1 MIVDFV
7 YPFLF
12 VLLNNT
18 LRIDFDLLICIWLV
32 FQKQQSVDV
41 DTVVIISHLFV
52 GVHFAEVGLSVGL
65 VFLDGAVCCFEWLF
79 VLFHFVVAE
88 ADVGVGY
95 LLVRF
100 GILLNIEFIALDGIF
115 KLACPE

>member
-1 MIVDFV
+1 
-7 YPFLF
+7 
-12 VLLNNT
+12 
-18 LRIDFDLLICIWLV
+18 
-32 FQKQQSVDV
+32 
-41 DTVVIISHLFV
+41 
-52 GVHFAEVGLSVGL
+52 
-65 VFLDGAVCCFEWLF
+65 
-79 VLFHFVVAE
+79 VAE